1 MNLVKT
7 ELGQGNISL
16 WSDVIDLGKPLIQ
29 TSLEYLLM
37 PIYLFVWILPTDI
50 GFTIA
55 VILKALIG
63 ALGMY
68 FWLVDLKVRKSVAVI
83 VGVVYAFSTW
93 TKSSSTGVSLPKNWP
108 HCSPY
113 ARVLIDILNHT
124 AKIVKKVHRWYARG
138 HHVYTP
144 LPICGAASSI
154 LRRILVT
161 SSGRRGVGSL
171 PMPTKP
177 VTPGVLRTT
186 YQDSSERI
194 IFTNM

>member
-1 MNLVKT
+1 MKAPNITSKKWFPVLVLVLLVLLFFAPVLIQGRVIFPDLLNYYEPWNDYIQDLPFRFSHLKSDFVDALIPKMNLVKT

-68 FWLVDLKVRKSVAVI
+68 FWLVDLKVRRQVAVI
-83 VGVVYAFSTW
+83 VGVVYAFS
-93 TKSSSTGVSLPKNWP
+93 G
-108 HCSPY
+108 
-113 ARVLIDILNHT
+113 
-124 AKIVKKVHRWYARG
+124 
-138 HHVYTP
+138 
-144 LPICGAASSI
+144 
-154 LRRILVT
+154 
-161 SSGRRGVGSL
+161 
-171 PMPTKP
+171 
-177 VTPGVLRTT
+177 
-186 YQDSSERI
+186 
-194 IFTNM
+194 FNMS